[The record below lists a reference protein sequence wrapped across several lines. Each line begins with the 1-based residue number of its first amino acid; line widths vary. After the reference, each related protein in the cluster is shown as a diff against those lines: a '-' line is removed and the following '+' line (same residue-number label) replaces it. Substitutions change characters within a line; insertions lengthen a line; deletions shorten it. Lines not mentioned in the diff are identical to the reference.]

1 MEDHGIKVGNVE
13 ITLDNGGFNVVS
25 HGIKVGN
32 VELTVGLKWLNFR

>member
-1 MEDHGIKVGNVE
+1 MEDYGIKVGNVE
-13 ITLDNGGFNVVS
+13 ITVGS

>member
-13 ITLDNGGFNVVS
+13 ITVSS

-32 VELTVGLKWLNFR
+32 VELTVGLKWLKFR

>member
-1 MEDHGIKVGNVE
+1 MEDYGIKVGNVE
-13 ITLDNGGFNVVS
+13 ITKVS